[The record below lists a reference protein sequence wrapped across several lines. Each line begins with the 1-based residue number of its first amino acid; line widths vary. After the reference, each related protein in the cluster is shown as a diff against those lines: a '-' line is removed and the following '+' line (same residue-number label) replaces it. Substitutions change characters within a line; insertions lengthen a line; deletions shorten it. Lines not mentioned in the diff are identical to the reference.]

1 MIVRGVRPK
10 ARIVRLALGL
20 GVTLAVLAAV
30 STGPVQ
36 AAPAKNGGVVT
47 MAEQPGDIPNY
58 ISPMTP
64 GDYFYGGN
72 LVDFSELLYR
82 PLYWFGQDGQPV
94 MDYKLSVANI
104 PVFSDNDTVA
114 TITLKHWVW
123 SNGQPVTARD
133 VIFWINLLEAVE
145 SPAAANIG
153 SSTLPGP
160 GYGGAVPG
168 GFPSNLTSYQQT
180 GTYTLVLHLNHS
192 YNPTWYIYNE
202 LSQVTPIP
210 QAVWD
215 RLSLT
220 GSVGNYDSTVPG
232 TATNGALAVAQFI
245 NSQSQ
250 DVASYSG
257 NPMWK
262 VVDGP
267 FKLAQITSSG
277 YLKLVPNT
285 AYSGPDKAH
294 IGALEELPFTSDT
307 AEFDALRSGSVDY
320 GYLPTQDIG
329 QKSYLTSHGYT
340 YAPWGEW
347 GFYLLTINFTSPT
360 EGALFDQLYFRQTMQ
375 HLINQPQY
383 IKKFQVGLGTIGNGP
398 VPTWPPNN
406 VFESPLEAKGQV
418 YPYSPS
424 SAVSLLKE
432 NGWTVHP
439 GGLSVCTKPGTA
451 AGECGKGVKSHQS
464 AKITLLYAS
473 GSTFL
478 ANEMASFQSDLK
490 SVAGIDLTLSSAP
503 ESQVIGT
510 LFEGC
515 TTKSPCTNWGLGD
528 YEGWGYLP
536 DFLPTGEEIFA
547 TGATS
552 NIGDYSN
559 PTADADI
566 RATTEASSS
575 PAETAAIY
583 KYEDFIAKQ
592 LPVLFLPGNAYQIT
606 MFKKDLH
613 GVLPQEPVSFTP
625 EDFYF

>member
-1 MIVRGVRPK
+1 MRP
-10 ARIVRLALGL
+10 RVVVGLA
-20 GVTLAVLAAV
+20 TLAVLLGTVGADSVA
-30 STGPVQ
+30 
-36 AAPAKNGGVVT
+36 AAPVKSGGVVT
-47 MAEQPGDIPNY
+47 MAEQAGNTPDY

-64 GDYFYGGN
+64 GSYFDGAN
-72 LVDFSELLYR
+72 LVYFSQLLYR
-82 PLYWFGQDGQPV
+82 PLYWFGQKGQPV
-94 MDYKLSVANI
+94 MNYKLSVANK

-114 TITLKHWVW
+114 TITLKHWIW

-133 VIFWINLLEAVE
+133 VIIWMNLLEAVE

-168 GFPSNLTSYQQT
+168 GFPSNVTTYQQT

-192 YNPTWYIYNE
+192 YNPTWYTYNE

-215 RLSLT
+215 RLSLS
-220 GSVGNYDSTVPG
+220 GQVGNYDETVPG
-232 TATNGALAVAQFI
+232 TATAGALAVAEFV

-250 DVASYSG
+250 DVASYSSS
-257 NPMWK
+257 PLWK

-267 FKLAQITSSG
+267 FKMAQLTTSG
-277 YLKLVPNT
+277 YLKLVPNSQ
-285 AYSGPDKAH
+285 YSGPDKPH
-294 IGALEELPFTSDT
+294 ISALEELPFTSDT
-307 AEFDALRSGSVDY
+307 AEFNALRSGSVDF

-329 QKSYLTSHGYT
+329 QKHYLTSHGYT

-347 GFYLLTINFTSPT
+347 GFYLLTINFTNPT
-360 EGALFDQLYFRQTMQ
+360 EGPMFDQLYFRQALQ
-375 HLINQPQY
+375 HLINQPEY
-383 IKKFQVGLGTIGNGP
+383 IKTFQVGLGTVGDGP
-398 VPTWPPNN
+398 VPTWPPHN
-406 VFESPLEAKGQV
+406 VFESPLEAKANV
-418 YPYSPS
+418 YPYSA
-424 SAVSLLKE
+424 SAAAALLKH

-439 GGLSVCTKPGTA
+439 GGLSVCSEPGTS
-451 AGECGKGVKSHQS
+451 AGECGKGIKDHQG
-464 AKITLLYAS
+464 AKITLLYPS
-473 GSTFL
+473 GSQFL
-478 ANEMASFQSDLK
+478 ANEMANFQSDLK
-490 SVAGIDLTLSSAP
+490 SVAGIDLVSSSTT
-503 ESQVIGT
+503 ESQVIDT

-515 TTKSPCTNWGLGD
+515 TLKSPCSNWGLGD

-536 DFLPTGEEIFA
+536 DYLPTGEEIFQ

-552 NIGDYSN
+552 NIGDYSSA
-559 PTADADI
+559 TANADI
-566 RATTEASSS
+566 LATTEASASG
-575 PAETAAIY
+575 EMAAIY

-606 MFKKDLH
+606 MFKSDLH